1 LLLKLQPRA
10 LTRTS
15 SHNYQCWLTIPDH
28 LARMTALQVT
38 TELTS
43 ALKGDP
49 NAAYV
54 TQQGRLPGTINHKPG
69 KGCLVALLHSQV
81 TFLEERI
88 FLQLTSNQKVPAQE
102 RALVVRG
109 KKRPFPGDSIDRSAE
124 DFKMCCLYFEAHPA
138 ATAAEALVTLAG
150 NFQADRKLG
159 QAYYQ
164 NRTVQKAKVRV
175 ASRRGEKDCGSLGVC
190 GVLVPNLVEHR
201 VGTAGKECGSLGTS
215 RQ

>member
-1 LLLKLQPRA
+1 MEK
-10 LTRTS
+10 
-15 SHNYQCWLTIPDH
+15 
-28 LARMTALQVT
+28 TALQVT

-81 TFLEERI
+81 TSLDERI
-88 FLQLTSNQKVPAQE
+88 LLQLTSNQKVLVRDEAP
-102 RALVVRG
+102 VVRD
-109 KKRPFPGDSIDRSAE
+109 KKRRLSGGSVDRSAE
-124 DFKMCCLYFEAHPA
+124 DFKMCCLYFEAHPV
-138 ATAAEALVTLAG
+138 ATAAEALETLAG
-150 NFQADRKLG
+150 NFQADRKNG

-164 NRTVQKAKVRV
+164 NRTIQQAKVRV
-175 ASRRGEKDCGSLGVC
+175 ASRRGEKDCGSLGVR
-190 GVLVPNLVEHR
+190 GAIVPKVVEPPF
-201 VGTAGKECGSLGTS
+201 GTEGKERGSLGNS